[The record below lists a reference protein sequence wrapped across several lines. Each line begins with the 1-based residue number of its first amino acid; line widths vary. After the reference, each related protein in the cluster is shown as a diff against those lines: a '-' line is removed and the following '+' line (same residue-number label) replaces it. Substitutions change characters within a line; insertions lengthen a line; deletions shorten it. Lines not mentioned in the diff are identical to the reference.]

1 MEGLRPGWAVKA
13 IIVIVI
19 SSVLF
24 RCVSATTNH
33 SVGGPTGW
41 DPQSDLPAWAAAF
54 TFYEGDNLVFRYR
67 PTHDVL
73 EVHEADYPTC
83 RITDP
88 IRAYSDGETVVQLE
102 EGGISRYFI
111 CGRLN
116 YCARGLKLEVQVL
129 LRLSPPPSS
138 SPPNP
143 TPNPNP
149 NGTTITPS
157 AGGDGSTID
166 GHRRGRPRP
175 PDHGR
180 QRHPPPPLTS
190 NSTKSS
196 PRHHDHDHDR
206 DLPPSVDDH
215 GRNGHDKCAP
225 APHGQCSGGVELGIG
240 FFLRCC
246 FCMLPLIAA
255 LAASIF

>member
-33 SVGGPTGW
+33 SVGGPT
-41 DPQSDLPAWAAAF
+41 
-54 TFYEGDNLVFRYR
+54 VFRYR

-143 TPNPNP
+143 NPNPNP